1 MRKWSSFQILF
12 EALKLHLSYRKTV
25 ATEWHWRKTI
35 DMAELPT
42 ALRLQIQSSA
52 TNAGRTEL
60 HQIGHRPEGCGYL
73 AAEMRW
79 ELRTGNQDR
88 EIQTNQEYI
97 LNIHIYKYPQDSQ
110 DISIWTCLH
119 TCLPPHFH
127 MLTFQYSI
135 YNIKATCMCRQSEL
149 NR

>member
-42 ALRLQIQSSA
+42 APRLQIQSSA

-60 HQIGHRPEGCGYL
+60 HQTGHRPEGCGYWQRRWD
-73 AAEMRW
+73 ESW
-79 ELRTGNQDR
+79 ELGTRI
-88 EIQTNQEYI
+88 EKYKQTRSIYWI
-97 LNIHIYKYPQDSQ
+97 FISTNIHKIHKIYPHEPVYIHAYPR
-110 DISIWTCLH
+110 ISICWLYK
-119 TCLPPHFH
+119 
-127 MLTFQYSI
+127 YSI
-135 YNIKATCMCRQSEL
+135 YSIKAACMCRQS
-149 NR
+149 